1 MLSFLHFLGIAHWAD
16 ITEIVLFSTLIYA
29 FSSWLRQDQS
39 ITLLVYFYSAC
50 GLFICASLFHLQALV
65 ELYRVSWPAMLMLF
79 IIVHQKSLQHN
90 YIAAKT
96 VTPTR
101 HTIDHAWVHV
111 LMRALFKALQRSK
124 NLTFVIEG
132 KRMVEG
138 YITKP
143 VILQSPITHGLLDT
157 LIESTALEQHSL
169 VLLNQTGSVIAL
181 NGTWMEPDISWFS
194 HEQCALETWQRDAL
208 FWTSKTDAL
217 VIHADIESK
226 LICIVAQGTIVTQL
240 TSDKAE
246 AIITQYIRKNSWI
259 TPKPSSQKTV
269 TLYR

>member
-1 MLSFLHFLGIAHWAD
+1 MLSFLHFLSIAQWTD
-16 ITEIVLFSTLIYA
+16 IAEILLLSTLIYA
-29 FSSWLRQDQS
+29 FSKWLRQDQT

-50 GLFICASLFHLQALV
+50 GLFIVASLFHLQAII

-101 HTIDHAWVHV
+101 QTIDHAWVHL

-124 NLTFVIEG
+124 DLTFVIEG

-143 VILQSPITHGLLDT
+143 LILQSPITHGLLDII
-157 LIESTALEQHSL
+157 IESTTLEQHSL
-169 VLLNQTGSVIAL
+169 VLIDQSGSVIAL
-181 NGTWMEPDISWFS
+181 NGTWMEADISWFS
-194 HEQCALETWQRDAL
+194 QEQRTLQAWQRDAL

-217 VIHADIESK
+217 VIHAEAETK
-226 LICIVAQGTIVTQL
+226 LITIVAQGTIVNQL

-246 AIITQYIRKNSWI
+246 AIITQYVRKNRWI
-259 TPKPSSQKTV
+259 APTAPSHPSV
-269 TLYR
+269 TL